1 MLRSKTKFYVG
12 QLSATWAVYHNKT
25 KDQKHFHANN
35 NQKSVEKHYSIWH
48 SVISVDGGRLIK
60 TNGIKYVLIKWT
72 VAIEPQGCEVLW
84 WVGPMSVY
92 LSVCLSAY
100 IIRKPHGRTSPFFCI
115 WPWLGLPLEALRYVT
130 YFRSVDDVVSIKRF
144 CGALCVFLSRDRT
157 QQA

>member
-60 TNGIKYVLIKWT
+60 TNGIKCFNQMNCGHRTAGVRSIVTSRPYVCL
-72 VAIEPQGCEVLW
+72 L
-84 WVGPMSVY
+84 
-92 LSVCLSAY
+92 VCLSVRLHNSKTTWPNFTIFLHLALAWFASGGVAIRYILPVCGWRRFHKNGSAVHYAY
-100 IIRKPHGRTSPFFCI
+100 S
-115 WPWLGLPLEALRYVT
+115 
-130 YFRSVDDVVSIKRF
+130 
-144 CGALCVFLSRDRT
+144 
-157 QQA
+157 